1 MSMVKHVV
9 LLRFRRDTPQAQ
21 IKAIFRNLDEL
32 RQKIPGMLDFSGGA
46 YSSPEGL
53 NKGFTHGFVT
63 TFADEESRDAYLS
76 HPDHEAVKRLVI
88 PWLEGGFDG
97 AIAFDWRCP

>member
-63 TFADEESRDAYLS
+63 AFADEESRDAYLS